1 MHATPK
7 DVTTHEVGHTLGFR
21 HNFRASTIYT
31 QAQINDPAF
40 TRANGIGGSVMDY
53 NAFNVAL
60 DKEPLGQ
67 IRDEHAG
74 ANMTTGRWNTP
85 IRSCRPP
92 PRVPS
97 CRRLPPATVSAAARL
112 RH

>member
-1 MHATPK
+1 MHATLK

-60 DKEPLGQ
+60 DKEPQGEYVMSTLGPY
-67 IRDEHAG
+67 DYWAVEYA
-74 ANMTTGRWNTP
+74 T
-85 IRSCRPP
+85 RSCRPP

-97 CRRLPPATVSAAARL
+97 CRRLLPAA
-112 RH
+112 